1 LTCEIV
7 HYLNNTIFFEKYFKN
22 TRIMGIKNGLLKLLF
37 FQLNEIIIEDYIYLD
52 CQLSN
57 IVLNKI

>member
-1 LTCEIV
+1 MTCEIV

-22 TRIMGIKNGLLKLLF
+22 TRIMVIKNGLLKLLF

>member
-22 TRIMGIKNGLLKLLF
+22 TRIMVIKNGLLKLLF